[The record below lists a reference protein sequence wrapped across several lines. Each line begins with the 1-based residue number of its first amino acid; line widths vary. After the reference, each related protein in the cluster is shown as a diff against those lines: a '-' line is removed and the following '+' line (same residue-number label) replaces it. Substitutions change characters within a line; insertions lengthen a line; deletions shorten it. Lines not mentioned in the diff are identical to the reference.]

1 MPLTIGQV
9 SSIEMKKFLQIIP
22 SLSQVT
28 ADIPSNTAYED
39 PSDIPFPIDLGSDSL
54 EPLHRIWDKKF
65 KIRLT
70 SKKTGKKIDLNV
82 DFRKSDKRPDSG
94 GPF

>member
-1 MPLTIGQV
+1 
-9 SSIEMKKFLQIIP
+9 
-22 SLSQVT
+22 
-28 ADIPSNTAYED
+28 
-39 PSDIPFPIDLGSDSL
+39 
-54 EPLHRIWDKKF
+54 WDKKF

-82 DFRKSDKRPDSG
+82 DFRKSDKRPETG